1 MRDLIEEPGGGAA
14 SEAEAGQPAVAVPCA
29 LPSGIE
35 LHNRD
40 FMTEAARLPDASI
53 DLIVADPPYGLGKD
67 YGNDSD
73 KRSGDDFL
81 AWTRAPGVK
90 LAETLLVL
98 ALAAHLAGGVRLLFV
113 EFVGWRANWQKSA
126 LAIAAAAALAYAL
139 LFALNG

>member
-14 SEAEAGQPAVAVPCA
+14 SEAGRFSPSLPSRA

-40 FMTEAARLPDASI
+40 FLTHAAHLPDASI
-53 DLIVADPPYGLGKD
+53 DLIVADPPYAGKD

-81 AWTRAPGVK
+81 AWTREWLGS
-90 LAETLLVL
+90 
-98 ALAAHLAGGVRLLFV
+98 RF
-113 EFVGWRANWQKSA
+113 RS
-126 LAIAAAAALAYAL
+126 
-139 LFALNG
+139 